1 MGNQIKIYAISA
13 LLCAIGIGVFLYK
26 HLELYIP
33 LVPNDSVTAWTI
45 DAQIDFR
52 VDANLPPNVQLVLP
66 NQTPN
71 FRVLDE
77 TFASPG
83 YGTAEATNTDSRM
96 LLWSKRRARGE
107 QSLHYRAVVVTRPG
121 EAAFAQRDVLPPA
134 VPEYPEHFRYTALA
148 LLDEA
153 RAQSADIQSFTV
165 QLLARLFQTPM
176 REDTKFLMDG
186 TRNVIEKTERT
197 VYILAG
203 ARIPARVLLGLPL
216 DKSRTYQR
224 LEPLLQ
230 VHNGTSWMTFNPQ
243 TGEQGLPGNFFVWSV
258 GNTDVL
264 DTQHVYRPRLTFSVT
279 SNIYDADYV
288 LARERE
294 MATNILETIS
304 LTNLPVDLQNV
315 YRLLLL
321 VPLGALV
328 IVILR
333 NIVGLS
339 TTGTFS
345 PALVALSFRETG
357 FLAGVLLFVGVVG
370 IGLTMRLYLE
380 KLQLLVVPRIAAV
393 VCIVIMM
400 IMVLSL
406 ASHGAGFQIGL
417 SVALFPIVIL
427 AWIIERMS
435 IVWEEEGP
443 RAVFSEGLGTL
454 FAASL
459 IYLVIMQP
467 QIQYLM
473 FYFPELL
480 LVVLACMIL
489 LGRYTGYRLMELRR
503 FRSLGD

>member
-1 MGNQIKIYAISA
+1 
-13 LLCAIGIGVFLYK
+13 
-26 HLELYIP
+26 
-33 LVPNDSVTAWTI
+33 
-45 DAQIDFR
+45 
-52 VDANLPPNVQLVLP
+52 
-66 NQTPN
+66 
-71 FRVLDE
+71 
-77 TFASPG
+77 
-83 YGTAEATNTDSRM
+83 
-96 LLWSKRRARGE
+96 
-107 QSLHYRAVVVTRPG
+107 
-121 EAAFAQRDVLPPA
+121 
-134 VPEYPEHFRYTALA
+134 
-148 LLDEA
+148 
-153 RAQSADIQSFTV
+153 
-165 QLLARLFQTPM
+165 
-176 REDTKFLMDG
+176 
-186 TRNVIEKTERT
+186 
-197 VYILAG
+197 YILAG

-370 IGLTMRLYLE
+370 
-380 KLQLLVVPRIAAV
+380 
-393 VCIVIMM
+393 
-400 IMVLSL
+400 
-406 ASHGAGFQIGL
+406 
-417 SVALFPIVIL
+417 
-427 AWIIERMS
+427 
-435 IVWEEEGP
+435 
-443 RAVFSEGLGTL
+443 
-454 FAASL
+454 
-459 IYLVIMQP
+459 
-467 QIQYLM
+467 
-473 FYFPELL
+473 
-480 LVVLACMIL
+480 
-489 LGRYTGYRLMELRR
+489 
-503 FRSLGD
+503 

>member
-1 MGNQIKIYAISA
+1 MGNQFKIYALSA
-13 LLCAIGIGVFLYK
+13 ILCAIGISIFLYK

-33 LVPNDSVTAWTI
+33 LVPHERVTAWTI
-45 DAQIDFR
+45 DAQVDFR
-52 VDANLPPNVQLVLP
+52 VDANLPPNVELVLP

-83 YGTAEATNTDSRM
+83 YGTAEDTGAKGRILT
-96 LLWSKRRARGE
+96 WSKRRARGE
-107 QSLHYRAVVVTRPG
+107 QSLLYRSVVVSRPG
-121 EAAFAQRDVLPPA
+121 EAKFDENDVLPA
-134 VPEYPEHFRYTALA
+134 TVPDYPEHFRYTALA
-148 LLDEA
+148 LLDET
-153 RAQSADIQSFTV
+153 RAQSADTQSFTV

-176 REDTKFLMDG
+176 RDDTKFLMDG
-186 TRNVIEKTERT
+186 ARNVIEKTERT

-216 DKSRTYQR
+216 KESSTYEK
-224 LEPLLQ
+224 LVPLLQ
-230 VHNGTSWMTFNPQ
+230 VHNGSTWMTFNPE
-243 TGEQGLPGNFFVWSV
+243 TGEQGLPANFFVWSV
-258 GNTDVL
+258 GNADVL
-264 DTQHVYRPRLTFSVT
+264 ETDHVYRPRVTFSVT
-279 SNIYDADYV
+279 SNIYDADSV

-294 MATNILETIS
+294 LTTNVLERIS

-406 ASHGAGFQIGL
+406 TSHGAGFQIGL

-443 RAVFSEGLGTL
+443 RAVFSEAVGTL

-480 LVVLACMIL
+480 LVVLAVMIL

-503 FRSLGD
+503 FRSLGE

>member
-1 MGNQIKIYAISA
+1 MGNRIKIYVISA
-13 LLCAIGIGVFLYK
+13 VLVAIGMGIFLYK

-33 LVPNDSVTAWTI
+33 LVPHEQVTAWTI
-45 DAQIDFR
+45 DAQVDFTA
-52 VDANLPPNVQLVLP
+52 DANLPPNVQLALP
-66 NQTPN
+66 YQTPN

-83 YGTAEATNTDSRM
+83 YGTAETTAGASRT
-96 LLWSKRRARGE
+96 LLWSKRRARGD
-107 QSLHYRAVVVTRPG
+107 QSLLYRAVVVSRPG
-121 EAAFAQRDVLPPA
+121 EAAFSEGTVLPPP
-134 VPEYPEHFRYTALA
+134 VPDYPEHFRYTAMA

-153 RAQSADIQSFTV
+153 RAQSADIQTFAV
-165 QLLARLFQTPM
+165 QLLARLFQEPM
-176 REDTKFLMDG
+176 REDVKFLMDG
-186 TRNVIEKTERT
+186 ARTETEKTERA

-203 ARIPARVLLGLPL
+203 ARIPARVLLGLTL
-216 DKSRTYQR
+216 DKSNRYQQ

-230 VHNGTSWMTFNPQ
+230 VHNGEAWLTFDPE
-243 TGEQGLPGNFFVWSV
+243 TGAQGLPENFFTWTV
-258 GNTDVL
+258 GTTNVL
-264 DTQHVYRPRLTFSVT
+264 DTDHVYRPRLAFSVT
-279 SNIYDADYV
+279 SNIYDADHV
-288 LARERE
+288 LAQERE
-294 MATNILETIS
+294 KATNVLEKIS
-304 LTNLPVDLQNV
+304 LTNLPVNLQNV

-345 PALVALSFRETG
+345 PALLALSFRETG
-357 FLAGVLLFVGVVG
+357 FLAGVLLFISVIG

-406 ASHGAGFQIGL
+406 MSHGAGFQTGL

-427 AWIIERMS
+427 AWMIERMS

-443 RAVFSEGLGTL
+443 RAVFSEGMGTL
-454 FAASL
+454 IAASL
-459 IYLVIMQP
+459 VYAVIMQP
-467 QIQYLM
+467 QVQYLV

-480 LVVLACMIL
+480 LVVLGCMIL